1 MSSEL
6 ETDMLK
12 RRMVVGVFATACC
25 IAPAL
30 AQTSAPPA
38 SAQPGQGARDQGSPT
53 PEARPGP
60 FISQSNQYVRASKL
74 TGVEV
79 IGADNTRIGETEEIL
94 LDTTGRIAGVV
105 IGIGGFLG
113 IGEKR
118 VAVPFDKILWNYG
131 DVARATA
138 PSASVSAPPA
148 PGAAPSASASA
159 EKMPGAN
166 ISNEVLNAPEQRPS
180 VTVTPATGPVTTGTA
195 GQPAATRSA
204 MDPGRNPVRAVVL
217 LSKAEF
223 QNAPGLDDNV
233 NKRERTNATG
243 SPAGGNPP
251 NAPKQ

>member
-1 MSSEL
+1 
-6 ETDMLK
+6 MLK
-12 RRMVVGVFATACC
+12 RGMIVGVTAAACGM
-25 IAPAL
+25 APAL

-38 SAQPGQGARDQGSPT
+38 GGQTAQQAAPNQAT
-53 PEARPGP
+53 PAPETRPSP
-60 FISQSNQYVRASKL
+60 FIAQTQSYVRASRL
-74 TGVEV
+74 VGVEV

-131 DVARATA
+131 EVARETT

-148 PGAAPSASASA
+148 PGAAPSAAASA
-159 EKMPGAN
+159 EKMPGAQ
-166 ISNEVLNAPEQRPS
+166 ISNEVLNAPEQRS
-180 VTVTPATGPVTTGTA
+180 SATVTPATGPVTTGTS

-217 LSKAEF
+217 LSKAEL
-223 QNAPGLDDNV
+223 QNAPGLDDNR
-233 NKRERTNATG
+233 RERTNATG
-243 SPAGGNPP
+243 SPAGGNPTS
-251 NAPKQ
+251 APKQ